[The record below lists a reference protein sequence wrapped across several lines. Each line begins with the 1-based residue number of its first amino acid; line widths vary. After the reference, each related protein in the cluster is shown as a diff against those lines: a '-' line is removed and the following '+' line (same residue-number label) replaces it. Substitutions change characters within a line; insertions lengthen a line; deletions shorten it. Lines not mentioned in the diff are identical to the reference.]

1 MYVKTTNGKDVNV
14 RSEPFKGDNV
24 IGTVPYG
31 GQVVV
36 DWSYAGNDGW
46 TKVVWGSMGDGY
58 IMSRFLVDSAPGPVV
73 TPYPIDNESKEVDP
87 EKKKLEKELKSEVA
101 FADYFYIAVRAPRAS
116 GWANFRTGPSKTTK
130 RVSSFSDGKELLAI
144 GETTNWYRA
153 IDQATGKVGYIHKTY
168 TVRLAKQY
176 VSEKETSNG
185 VQALG
190 TLNVN
195 GEFNLTC
202 VLPEGYNL
210 QVINVRGNQI
220 IASVLSDDMTRPQM
234 YLSIAYDE
242 SYGDVEKL
250 NNLSE
255 ADLAILEET
264 FKDMNDVNI
273 SYRETTHGTRLMV
286 ARETGADTDFVDI
299 LTIYKGYFI
308 EFNMAPNPQAADQT
322 LTDDQIQMCVNF
334 LSDLDFV
341 AAT

>member
-1 MYVKTTNGKDVNV
+1 M
-14 RSEPFKGDNV
+14 
-24 IGTVPYG
+24 
-31 GQVVV
+31 
-36 DWSYAGNDGW
+36 
-46 TKVVWGSMGDGY
+46 
-58 IMSRFLVDSAPGPVV
+58 
-73 TPYPIDNESKEVDP
+73 
-87 EKKKLEKELKSEVA
+87 
-101 FADYFYIAVRAPRAS
+101 
-116 GWANFRTGPSKTTK
+116 
-130 RVSSFSDGKELLAI
+130 
-144 GETTNWYRA
+144 
-153 IDQATGKVGYIHKTY
+153 GYIHKTY

-308 EFNMAPNPQAADQT
+308 EFNMTPNPQAADQT